1 LLNNSEL
8 VYIETSE
15 ADAKIIILP
24 WFFVMIALKFMN
36 KFYHNTF
43 VKNQKCY

>member
-1 LLNNSEL
+1 MKFSGEFMSLKMDDFEARLLIRLLNNSEL

-24 WFFVMIALKFMN
+24 
-36 KFYHNTF
+36 
-43 VKNQKCY
+43 